1 VTDELTHD
9 EARDMLAA
17 AALDALT
24 GDEQAAVLRHA
35 STCAECG
42 LTLAALREATSQ
54 LAYAAPVVD
63 DQLMR
68 ARVRSRLLARAHAGR
83 AAADL
88 SSAAPEIAP
97 GRPRSWLGSSAAGWT
112 AAALIGIAAVIVVA
126 VLNSRA
132 GDDARTLAMSRAT
145 DSIRIAQLE
154 DSVSAEDSTLR
165 ELTGKQ
171 VSVLQLTSGAPR
183 APWAWMFWNH
193 ATNHWTF
200 VAHNLPAAAA
210 GRTYQLWLVTAKS
223 KISAGTFAPM
233 PNGSAEVQATYPMAR
248 DSLRAI
254 AVTEEPAGGVPQPT
268 GAFVITVTVTAG
280 Q

>member
-1 VTDELTHD
+1 MTDELTHD
-9 EARDMLAA
+9 EAREMLAA
-17 AALDALT
+17 AALDALS

-42 LTLAALREATSQ
+42 PALEALREATSQ
-54 LAYAAPVVD
+54 LAYAAPAVD

-68 ARVRSRLLARAHAGR
+68 ARVRSRLLARARAGH
-83 AAADL
+83 AAADFK
-88 SSAAPEIAP
+88 AAPDIAP
-97 GRPRSWLGSSAAGWT
+97 GRRRSWLASGAAGWT
-112 AAALIGIAAVIVVA
+112 AAALMGIAAVIMVA
-126 VLNSRA
+126 VLSSRA
-132 GDDARTLAMSRAT
+132 GNDARTLAVSRAT

-171 VSVLQLTSGAPR
+171 VSILQLTSGAPR

-200 VAHNLPAAAA
+200 VAHNLPPAPA
-210 GRTYQLWLVTAKS
+210 GKTYQLWLVTPKA
-223 KISAGTFAPM
+223 KISAGTFAAM